1 MRNKLFAPLLLAL
14 AAVSMS
20 VPAQAQQDLK
30 IGVVNLARLVVSSPQ
45 AKRARQSMEGKFS
58 ARKEE
63 LESKQE
69 SFRSDVERLKR
80 DGQVMSDSAREKL
93 EGQIRD
99 QQRRLKLMQDEYNED
114 VTLAEKKEMDSLR
127 EDIRAVIDQFAQEQ
141 GYDLIVGDAIL
152 YASEQVDVT
161 DQVLSRLKDRL

>member
-1 MRNKLFAPLLLAL
+1 MKYKLLAPFAL
-14 AAVSMS
+14 AVAAVAMTL
-20 VPAQAQQDLK
+20 PAQAADLK

-45 AKRARQSMEGKFS
+45 ARRARESMESKFT

-69 SFRSDVERLKR
+69 TFRSDVERLKR
-80 DGQVMSDSAREKL
+80 DGQVMSQSAREKL

-127 EDIRAVIDQFAQEQ
+127 EDIRAVIDQFAQDR

-152 YASEQVDVT
+152 YASDQVDVT
-161 DQVLSRLKDRL
+161 DQVLERLKDRL